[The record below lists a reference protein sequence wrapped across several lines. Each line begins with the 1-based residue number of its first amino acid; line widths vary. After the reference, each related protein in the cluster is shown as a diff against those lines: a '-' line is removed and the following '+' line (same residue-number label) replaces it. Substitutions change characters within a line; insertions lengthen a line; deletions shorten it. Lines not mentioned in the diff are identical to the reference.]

1 VTRSFDVVAVG
12 QELPELRRV
21 VLREDVKTYAD
32 VGGDHNALHQDNEF
46 ARSVGFEGIIAHGM
60 FTMAHMASS
69 VVAWAGG
76 DPADIVRLS
85 AHFRAPVYMGEEI
98 VASGRVQSL
107 DAAARTATVQ
117 TWVTV
122 ERDGA
127 IEHAIKRGEAVV
139 RLA

>member
-1 VTRSFDVVAVG
+1 VTRSFDDVAVG
-12 QELPELRRV
+12 EELVELRRV
-21 VLREDVKTYAD
+21 VRREDVKAYAD
-32 VGGDHNALHQDNEF
+32 VGGDHNALHQDDEF
-46 ARSVGFEGIIAHGM
+46 ARSVGFQGIIAHGM
-60 FTMAHMASS
+60 FTMGHMATS
-69 VVAWAGG
+69 VVEWAGG
-76 DPADIVRLS
+76 DPEAILRLS

-107 DAAARTATVQ
+107 DAASRTATVQ

-127 IEHAIKRGEAVV
+127 IEHAIKRGEAIV